1 MNTKKAE
8 ILEFSKSIIEFMK
21 GNFERFNDE
30 KLEIMINLIDYIK
43 NDISDEESV
52 IIYNQINSIENTLNQ
67 VMSGNDFDESFNKEF
82 IRKDMK
88 SLGTMYLMGVSLNKK
103 IYTVDD
109 NLIYYV
115 INSLRGEKYDHY
127 PILLK
132 GLLDEEL
139 LNGVRSMQEKEPL
152 DTDRIRSVFNSLVD
166 NKILEDNMTEE
177 EFNIAM
183 QDYLEKKEISS
194 NNEKRVF

>member
-1 MNTKKAE
+1 
-8 ILEFSKSIIEFMK
+8 
-21 GNFERFNDE
+21 
-30 KLEIMINLIDYIK
+30 MINLIDYIK

-177 EFNIAM
+177 EYNIAM

>member
-1 MNTKKAE
+1 MNTKKAK

-177 EFNIAM
+177 EYNIAM

>member
-1 MNTKKAE
+1 MNTKKAK